1 MFKKYTI
8 KYTTTNLEGEAASS
22 TTLLPHYTPPH
33 TTATPFCHHL
43 TNMADGQEDDA
54 VNRSFRCDLPIR
66 VEENL
71 PTRVEAHSVI
81 I

>member
-1 MFKKYTI
+1 MLFKYVK

-22 TTLLPHYTPPH
+22 TTLLSHYTPPH

-43 TNMADGQEDDA
+43 TNVTDEQEDDA
-54 VNRSFRCDLPIR
+54 VNRSVHCDLPTR

-71 PTRVEAHSVI
+71 PTRVKAHSVTK
-81 I
+81 